1 MKIPYDIINN
11 SIRHG
16 VDKVNWYIH
25 CGDHIMARK
34 PITDSYTI
42 LHKFNTYKLEELNF
56 YSNIVRL
63 HNENLLLG
71 ITDKVYNRSL
81 E

>member
-11 SIRHG
+11 SIKNG
-16 VDKVNWYIH
+16 VYKVNWYVH

-34 PITDSYTI
+34 PITDDYI
-42 LHKFNTYKLEELNF
+42 VIYNFNAFSREDLIYYANV
-56 YSNIVRL
+56 VRI

-71 ITDKVYNRSL
+71 LTDSQYNKTL